1 MKGVT
6 VGLTT
11 AYSRYQLFTVS
22 IGLIYDKKSSPAFK
36 QECGG
41 GKLLS
46 YIVFTEN
53 GKAKDEG
60 KILLLEV
67 SRNCDFA
74 VLPCRYHNA

>member
-1 MKGVT
+1 M
-6 VGLTT
+6 
-11 AYSRYQLFTVS
+11 
-22 IGLIYDKKSSPAFK
+22 
-36 QECGG
+36 
-41 GKLLS
+41 LS

>member
-1 MKGVT
+1 M
-6 VGLTT
+6 GLTT
-11 AYSRYQLFTVS
+11 AHSCYQLFTVS
-22 IGLIYDKKSSPAFK
+22 DGLVFDKKSSPVFAP
-36 QECGG
+36 ENGG

>member
-1 MKGVT
+1 MFFR
-6 VGLTT
+6 
-11 AYSRYQLFTVS
+11 AYFNIQFIIVEKPTQ
-22 IGLIYDKKSSPAFK
+22 KTKSSPAFK

-67 SRNCDFA
+67 SRNGNFA